1 MNRTPYR
8 VILPEKF
15 IFIPLE
21 GVNRMEYD
29 MESRRIVSYLTEEEY
44 RLQNT
49 GTVKSDMFHCTITD
63 EPGLL
68 DRTWMKIVHKLT
80 PGSNNQKIIMDGP
93 QIIPHITVV
102 YVKWKEQ
109 IIGKF
114 YSYDSEG
121 IVFSQKGAISYAEI
135 FVEQLINNEL

>member
-8 VILPEKF
+8 VILPEK
-15 IFIPLE
+15 ITVIPLV

-29 MESRRIVSYLTEEEY
+29 VESGRIVSYLMEEEY
-44 RLQNT
+44 NHQLS
-49 GTVKSDMFHCTITD
+49 GEKSLFYCPLLE
-63 EPGLL
+63 EPGTI
-68 DRTWMKIVHKLT
+68 DRKWMNYFEKFSVSDI
-80 PGSNNQKIIMDGP
+80 QKIYDRP
-93 QIIPHITVV
+93 QIIPSMAVV

-114 YSYDSEG
+114 YAYDSEG